1 MSNSFAEHQKLYLS
15 IKLLSIT
22 RNISICGE
30 SWSLLVAW
38 REGYLAETTKNTNRK
53 WNSDLRGEDVIECE
67 DCRETITWC
76 SRCVE

>member
-30 SWSLLVAW
+30 SWSLLVA
-38 REGYLAETTKNTNRK
+38 
-53 WNSDLRGEDVIECE
+53 
-67 DCRETITWC
+67 
-76 SRCVE
+76 